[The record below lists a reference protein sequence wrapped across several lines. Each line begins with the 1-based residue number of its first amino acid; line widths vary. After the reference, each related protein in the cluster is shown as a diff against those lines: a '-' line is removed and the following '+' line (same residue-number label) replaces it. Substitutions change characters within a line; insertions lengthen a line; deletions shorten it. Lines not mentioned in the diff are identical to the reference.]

1 LAFSLRAGV
10 VAPLAVL
17 TKGAQEISRAWFDVM
32 QDRLAKNIGA
42 MNRLASCRSLQHF
55 LAVQSSAGVDAC
67 VRDFHQRVN
76 IARRSGVNVPR
87 RLTI

>member
-1 LAFSLRAGV
+1 MR
-10 VAPLAVL
+10 
-17 TKGAQEISRAWFDVM
+17 EWFDVM

>member
-17 TKGAQEISRAWFDVM
+17 TKGAQEISREWFDVM

-55 LAVQSSAGVDAC
+55 LAVESSAGVDAC
-67 VRDFHQRVN
+67 VRDFIKESTLHADPGSMFR
-76 IARRSGVNVPR
+76 AD
-87 RLTI
+87 